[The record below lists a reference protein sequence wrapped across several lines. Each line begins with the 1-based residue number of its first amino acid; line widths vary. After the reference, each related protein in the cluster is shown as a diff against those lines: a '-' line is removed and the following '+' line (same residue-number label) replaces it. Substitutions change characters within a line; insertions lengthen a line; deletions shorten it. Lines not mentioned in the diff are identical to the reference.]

1 MTSCHAQPIPKSLP
15 RDALPYSPSA
25 DVHGSWVLLT
35 AGGVV
40 IVVLPGSIMSKAL
53 QGLLILALAGL
64 NYLPQACLAEG
75 SPEWAYPVN
84 PPEFK
89 LAPDD
94 GVMRHVPGSTVEYLL
109 PQLRDRFLAPDWHPA
124 EHQPMPSVVAKGRK
138 PDVSACAFCH
148 RAEGTGGPEN
158 ASIAGLPFAYI
169 MQQMADFKNG
179 ARSTA
184 VSKRAPQ
191 TLMIAGAKAI
201 SEEDAREA
209 ASYFSSLKPRANI
222 TVVESETVPKTYVT
236 AWILAKSRSNELEP
250 IGQRIIELPD
260 NLEDFEHRD
269 GYATFTAY
277 VPPSSLKRG
286 EILVSGQNAAKAPAC
301 AQCHGQDLRGMGEIP
316 SIAGRS
322 PTYIFRQL
330 HEIKTG
336 VRDGAG
342 IQPMKQNVANL
353 NHEDM
358 IAIAAYL
365 ASLKR

>member
-1 MTSCHAQPIPKSLP
+1 MAAKSETLRLLVLHNSADNTEEIVKSLKN
-15 RDALPYSPSA
+15 
-25 DVHGSWVLLT
+25 
-35 AGGVV
+35 AGT
-40 IVVLPGSIMSKAL
+40 PT
-53 QGLLILALAGL
+53 
-64 NYLPQACLAEG
+64 
-75 SPEWAYPVN
+75 
-84 PPEFK
+84 
-89 LAPDD
+89 
-94 GVMRHVPGSTVEYLL
+94 R
-109 PQLRDRFLAPDWHPA
+109 PQLL
-124 EHQPMPSVVAKGRK
+124 
-138 PDVSACAFCH
+138 
-148 RAEGTGGPEN
+148 
-158 ASIAGLPFAYI
+158 
-169 MQQMADFKNG
+169 
-179 ARSTA
+179 
-184 VSKRAPQ
+184 
-191 TLMIAGAKAI
+191 
-201 SEEDAREA
+201 
-209 ASYFSSLKPRANI
+209 
-222 TVVESETVPKTYVT
+222 
-236 AWILAKSRSNELEP
+236 
-250 IGQRIIELPD
+250 D

-336 VRDGAG
+336 VRAGAG